1 MSEYTVVV
9 RARRWQG
16 PPDGLSR
23 ALAPVLGVSAEAVEV
38 MLARGPVAVDTD
50 LSEAEA
56 AALVR
61 RLAAMGLPAEAMLE
75 QALLAAVR
83 EDQQAAAPL
92 TGPNSSTAQARA
104 VSLFEES
111 EAAAED
117 AGGWGDIF
125 PELDSAPVPA
135 PAPRPMLA
143 PPARPITA
151 PQAALPQRAAEPSL
165 SELLGGQEMDD
176 LLGALDFGAEPAAR
190 PAPGFGAEPVAEP
203 AARKI
208 ASLWEDVEPL
218 PPAPTLAAPPSAPRV
233 TAPVAPPARSTG
245 GFEGVRISE
254 AVVGAR
260 EGAPPFA
267 PQGFDDQAPHLPW
280 LAALL
285 SGLAPGAGQI
295 YNGQPERA
303 MDHGLWFFAI
313 KPWIEGVR
321 QARRQGER
329 IATYWS
335 PRPRPGALLAA
346 LKYAAGWYLVIG
358 VIVGLLSWTVSMGL
372 KRATREELPE
382 TAAEDIARA
391 LEDARQEA
399 QEARIKGLDA
409 AMAEGIAQRGSAPIA
424 DSRERAQRLFLIGLQ
439 YCRATQLELCEATM
453 RRVTQLQPGHRD
465 AFRLQAWASL
475 RSKGGGAKP
484 MPEVATHETLSE
496 YELRQISSDMELPMP
511 NPVPEPAPEQA
522 ADMGP
527 TP

>member
-1 MSEYTVVV
+1 
-9 RARRWQG
+9 
-16 PPDGLSR
+16 
-23 ALAPVLGVSAEAVEV
+23 
-38 MLARGPVAVDTD
+38 
-50 LSEAEA
+50 
-56 AALVR
+56 
-61 RLAAMGLPAEAMLE
+61 
-75 QALLAAVR
+75 
-83 EDQQAAAPL
+83 
-92 TGPNSSTAQARA
+92 
-104 VSLFEES
+104 
-111 EAAAED
+111 
-117 AGGWGDIF
+117 
-125 PELDSAPVPA
+125 
-135 PAPRPMLA
+135 
-143 PPARPITA
+143 
-151 PQAALPQRAAEPSL
+151 
-165 SELLGGQEMDD
+165 MDD
-176 LLGALDFGAEPAAR
+176 LIGALDFGAEPVA
-190 PAPGFGAEPVAEP
+190 PAPVSAPAPSFGAEPVAP
-203 AARKI
+203 APSKI

-218 PPAPTLAAPPSAPRV
+218 PPAPTLSALPSTPRPAAPRISAPV
-233 TAPVAPPARSTG
+233 TPARGSTG

-254 AVVGAR
+254 AVVGER
-260 EGAPPFA
+260 EGAPPYT

-303 MDHGLWFFAI
+303 MDHGLWFFLI

-321 QARRQGER
+321 QARRQAER

-335 PRPRPGALLAA
+335 PRPKSGALFAA
-346 LKYAAGWYLVIG
+346 IKYAMGWYLVMG
-358 VIVGLLSWTVSMGL
+358 VTVGLMSWTISMGL
-372 KRATREELPE
+372 KRATREALPE
-382 TAAEDIARA
+382 TATEDIARA

-409 AMAEGIAQRGSAPIA
+409 AMAQAVAQRGSAPIE
-424 DSRERAQRLFLIGLQ
+424 DPTERAQRLFLIGLQ

-475 RSKGGGAKP
+475 RTKGGGAKP

-511 NPVPEPAPEQA
+511 NPVPAPAPERA